1 MEKRGRI
8 MSQAS
13 IEIVK
18 EFFVIHNFFVLQ
30 KDDILL
36 VQNAGVDEP
45 EEMDKFIL
53 SGSEVSRVVKNGVV
67 KPVCWHT
74 MKFTPVVLSR
84 FSEIFEFSKGGYT
97 LESKKFFQGENFKKV
112 LIIPSLPASDKLQKE
127 SIKIMKEKGI
137 DYLITFPSIIAN
149 LIERIDARNVY
160 LSSVNEILRVLKFYK
175 FFSEKEQKLPF

>member
-1 MEKRGRI
+1 

-18 EFFVIHNFFVLQ
+18 EFFIIHNFFVL
-30 KDDILL
+30 KKNDILF
-36 VQNAGVDEP
+36 VKNAELTEP

-53 SGSEVSRVVKNGVV
+53 SGSEVSRVLKNAVV

-84 FSEIFEFSKGGYT
+84 FPEIFEFSKGRYT

-112 LIIPSLPASDKLQKE
+112 LVIPSLPASDKLQKE
-127 SIKIMKEKGI
+127 SIKIMKEEGV
-137 DYLITFPSIIAN
+137 DHLITFPSVIAN
-149 LIERIDARNVY
+149 LIEKIDARNVY
-160 LSSVNEILRVLKFYK
+160 LSSIDEILRVLKFYK
-175 FFSEKEQKLPF
+175 FFGEKEQKLPF